1 MSRVSEYPW
10 RFLPGETHTRR
21 GLAMGRMGITNTV
34 MLLQA
39 IFLYTFSSDDSLH
52 AVNKISFYV
61 DIAYRIALCLWLLL
75 TGYRCVISILCNLT
89 QRRSHDLNSVNH
101 AAATMDLNVAD
112 SNVHMA
118 GLNPQT
124 TVNNENNSVN
134 IRGCHLLQNIG
145 PLDRSVE
152 EESPNLN
159 IPAGNVL
166 THNNI
171 FIRFPNDVNPHWQCQ
186 ELNDKFK
193 FYNVHQNIPC
203 EPRLFYQQS
212 P

>member
-75 TGYRCVISILCNLT
+75 TGYRCVISILCNNCVT
-89 QRRSHDLNSVNH
+89 
-101 AAATMDLNVAD
+101 
-112 SNVHMA
+112 
-118 GLNPQT
+118 
-124 TVNNENNSVN
+124 
-134 IRGCHLLQNIG
+134 IRGCHLLQNIA

-152 EESPNLN
+152 EESPTLN

-193 FYNVHQNIPC
+193 FYHVHQNIPC